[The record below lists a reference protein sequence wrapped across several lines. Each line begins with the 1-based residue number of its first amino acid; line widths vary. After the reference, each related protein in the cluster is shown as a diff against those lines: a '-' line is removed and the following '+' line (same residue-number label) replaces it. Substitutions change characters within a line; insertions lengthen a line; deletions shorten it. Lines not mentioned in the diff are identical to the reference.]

1 MADNGTTLH
10 AACGGSD
17 NMTTNSR
24 RQLKLGAYIS
34 PGGHQGGWRHPDA
47 VPNALM
53 DFELMSHVTRVAEGG
68 KMHAVF
74 FPDSCGMAGAT
85 SFDRGDL
92 SRARRGRCV
101 YIEPATLLAGL
112 AARTSHIG
120 LIATIT
126 TTYNEPF
133 HVARRFASIDHISG
147 GRAGW
152 NLVTSQIEDES
163 WNFGREQ
170 HVDHALRYERAA
182 EFIDVVMGLWD
193 SWEDDAFVL
202 DKEGGQYF
210 DPAKLHFVRHKGAH
224 FDVRGPLNV
233 ERSPQGR
240 PVVAQAGTSEVGR
253 DLAARTADL
262 VFTAQLSL
270 EDAREFYAD
279 VKARVA
285 AYGRGPEEV
294 SILPGL
300 TPIVGRTQSEAE
312 DKYHALQDMLP
323 DELAVK
329 ALERL
334 TGDVD
339 LMKCDFDGP
348 LPPLP
353 PSNSAR
359 GRQKMIVDQ
368 SDKGMTIRQIARHY
382 AVGSGHLAT
391 WGTPSQIADMMQE
404 WLETRGCDGFNV
416 MTPYLPGPLEE
427 FVELVIPELQRRG
440 LFQTEYEGRTLR
452 ENLGLQA
459 PRNRFAA

>member
-1 MADNGTTLH
+1 
-10 AACGGSD
+10 
-17 NMTTNSR
+17 MTQPSR
-24 RQLKLGAYIS
+24 RQLKLGAYLS
-34 PGGHQGGWRHPDA
+34 PGGHLAGWRHRDA

-53 DFELMSHVTRVAEGG
+53 DFELMADVTRLAERA

-74 FPDSCGMAGAT
+74 FPDSCGMAGAS

-163 WNFGREQ
+163 WNFGRET
-170 HVDHALRYERAA
+170 HLDHALRYERAA
-182 EFIDVVMGLWD
+182 EFVNVVMGLWD

-202 DKEGGQYF
+202 DKEQGQYF
-210 DPAKLHFVRHKGAH
+210 DPAKLHFVHHNGAH
-224 FDVRGPLNV
+224 FKVRGPLNIA
-233 ERSPQGR
+233 RTPQGR
-240 PVVAQAGTSEVGR
+240 PIIAQAGTSDVGR
-253 DLAARTADL
+253 ALAARTADL

-270 EDAREFYAD
+270 EDARDFYAD
-279 VKARVA
+279 VKARTEGF
-285 AYGRGPEEV
+285 GRSPDEV

-300 TPIVGRTQSEAE
+300 TPIVGRTLSEAE

-359 GRQKMIVDQ
+359 GRQKMLVDL
-368 SDKGMTIRQIARHY
+368 SDQGMTIRQIARRY
-382 AVGSGHLAT
+382 AVGSGHLTA
-391 WGTPSQIADMMQE
+391 WGTPAHIADLMQE

-416 MTPYLPGPLEE
+416 MTPYLPTPLEE
-427 FVELVIPELQRRG
+427 FVTLVIPELQRRE
-440 LFQTEYEGRTLR
+440 LFRTEYEGRTLR
-452 ENLGLQA
+452 ENLGLTV
-459 PRNRFAA
+459 PRNRFVA